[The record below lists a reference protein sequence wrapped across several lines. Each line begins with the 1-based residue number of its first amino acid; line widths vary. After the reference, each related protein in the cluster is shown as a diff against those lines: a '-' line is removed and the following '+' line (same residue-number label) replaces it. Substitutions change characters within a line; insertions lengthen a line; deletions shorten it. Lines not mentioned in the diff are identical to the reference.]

1 MLQLQEFLSLPFG
14 LSYLISRPKLFF
26 YKMNEIK
33 DIIVPAAKA
42 AFQIG
47 KNKAILVLALQ
58 AASTLGK

>member
-1 MLQLQEFLSLPFG
+1 
-14 LSYLISRPKLFF
+14 
-26 YKMNEIK
+26 MNEIK

-47 KNKAILVLALQ
+47 KNKAILVATLQ